1 MASTKQYLANTANPN
16 DNTLNALYD
25 VARQAGIKNTDG
37 MNAQQLTTA
46 IKQATGTS
54 GNTYGNTIGNR
65 TLEQYGYKVDKNGN
79 ITVNNL
85 NLAGTNYSVPST
97 YDGKNAYNAGL
108 ANYNNYMAGV
118 NTLGGGWDNYI
129 NELQNGMNSAN
140 ASLARARNNALEGI
154 NSNYDNSARNY
165 YRLYRTQETELPV
178 QLSSVGATG
187 GASESAALRL
197 MNSYSDNL
205 YKNETSRN
213 QDITSVNADYE
224 NAVAQNSAQL
234 GQMIANAYLEK
245 AQAMQALQSDFNQS
259 QMDVYNNYLS
269 GEAAR
274 EDARNAAALVAQN
287 NQARQAQYDLERQ
300 GYSTKGWTDAN
311 GVYQYSITGDP
322 KASKGRT
329 GSGGGG
335 GNDNPKPVIDDVQP
349 TTYTYNDLVKA
360 LRNSSSAE
368 DLSAVNTNTMLA
380 LYNGTITQQQAN
392 LIASSLYAK
401 SSGRTPTKKSAGSV
415 KKGK

>member
-1 MASTKQYLANTANPN
+1 
-16 DNTLNALYD
+16 
-25 VARQAGIKNTDG
+25 
-37 MNAQQLTTA
+37 
-46 IKQATGTS
+46 
-54 GNTYGNTIGNR
+54 
-65 TLEQYGYKVDKNGN
+65 
-79 ITVNNL
+79 
-85 NLAGTNYSVPST
+85 
-97 YDGKNAYNAGL
+97 
-108 ANYNNYMAGV
+108 MAGV

-322 KASKGRT
+322 KASKHRT
-329 GSGGGG
+329 G
-335 GNDNPKPVIDDVQP
+335 GNGNPKPVIDDVQT

-401 SSGRTPTKKSAGSV
+401 SSGGTPTKKSAGSV